1 MSFRRYFD
9 IRRWLASRR
18 RTLEDIDEEFSFHLE
33 QRSLDSQAEGMEPSE
48 ARRDARRRFGDVR
61 RYRKEG
67 EKVLAGHERRRW
79 RLDRLR
85 SLRALVL
92 ESLVSLLGSFR
103 RSPAV
108 AASVVGVLG
117 IGLGTSATLFGIVSH
132 LFLQPPRHVV
142 DADRVRRV
150 LIERPRGPDG
160 RIVAR
165 NYWTYPD
172 YLEVQSVDGLRVAGY
187 RYAGEATVGAG
198 ASASL
203 VRVAGASAN
212 FFALLGAV
220 PLTGRF
226 FTDDEAVPGAPPVV
240 ILSAEYWRNAY
251 GGDPA
256 AVGGPIELSGR
267 NATIVG
273 VTPPGF
279 TGIDLERVDVWVP
292 LESAQSA
299 RCLESR
305 GCAWMSAVGR
315 LGDGQETRAVEME
328 ATRLVTNARS
338 AATGERHDPARVFL
352 ELLPAARGSEATA
365 ESRLSLW
372 LLGVS
377 IIVLLIACAN
387 VANLLIA
394 RGIRRR
400 RELSIRAALGAGRVR
415 LTVQTVLE
423 SVALALAGGV
433 VGLGVARWG
442 GGVVRD
448 VILPEVYFPGG
459 TISVQLIAFT
469 AAAAVLTGVAAATGP
484 SLHLAR
490 SGLADGLRTAA
501 SGHTRKRSRLSAALT
516 NLQVAMSVVLL
527 VGAGL
532 FVRSVSELRAT
543 DLGLDVERL
552 LQARLDFRAAR
563 LEDREWNAL
572 YEEAARRVAALPGV
586 RSAAATSAPMGLTSE
601 GRVEV
606 PGLDSL
612 PTLPGGGPYARD
624 VSPGYFE
631 TAGVAIVRGRPIEE
645 TDVWGVAVVSET
657 MARALWPDE
666 DPLGR
671 CLLLYGET
679 ECTTVVGVAEDA
691 AREGFR
697 DAPYMTYYTPPPP
710 DDGSLY
716 SALYIRAEE
725 DADAALQDVA
735 LLLRTFSPQVRFA
748 RVETMEQL
756 LSPQSRQWRVG
767 ATLFTLFGLLA
778 LTLAVVGLYAV
789 LAFDIAQRTR
799 ELGVRRVLGAGK
811 SRLLGNVAIEGA
823 RLTGVGLVLGFAAAY
838 TASPYLNDL
847 LFEVSPRDPS
857 VFVGVLLLLTA
868 AATCGV
874 LLPGLRATNVDAR
887 VALSAE

>member
-1 MSFRRYFD
+1 MIFERHPG
-9 IRRWLASRR
+9 IRRWLESRR
-18 RTLEDIDEEFSFHLE
+18 RVREEIDEEFSFHLE
-33 QRSLDSQAEGMEPSE
+33 QRALDSEAEGMEPAE
-48 ARRDARRRFGDVR
+48 ARRDAKRRFGEVG

-79 RLDRLR
+79 RLDRLQ

-92 ESLVSLLGSFR
+92 ESVFSLVGSVK
-103 RSPAV
+103 RSPVV
-108 AASVVGVLG
+108 AAGVVGIL
-117 IGLGTSATLFGIVSH
+117 GLGLGASATLFGVVSH

-150 LIERPRGPDG
+150 LIERPNGPDG
-160 RIVAR
+160 RIGAR
-165 NYWTYPD
+165 NYWSYPD
-172 YLEVQSVDGLRVAGY
+172 YLELQSLDGMEVAAY
-187 RYAGEATVGAG
+187 RDAGEVTIGAG

-203 VRVAGASAN
+203 VRVALASAN
-212 FFALLGAV
+212 FFALLGTV
-220 PLTGRF
+220 PLEGRF
-226 FTDDEAVPGAPPVV
+226 FTDEEDFRGAPLVV
-240 ILSAEYWRNAY
+240 ILSAEHWRNAY
-251 GGDPA
+251 GGDPS
-256 AVGGPIELSGR
+256 AVGRSIELAGR

-273 VTPPGF
+273 VAPPGF
-279 TGIDLERVDVWVP
+279 TGVDLERVDVWLP
-292 LESAQSA
+292 LESTQSA

-305 GCAWMSAVGR
+305 GCVWMSAVAR
-315 LGDGQETRAVEME
+315 LGDGQETRAMEIE
-328 ATRLVTNARS
+328 ATRSVTNARRTE
-338 AATGERHDPARVFL
+338 AGELGRPARVFL
-352 ELLPAARGSEATA
+352 EPLAAARGSEATA

-372 LLGVS
+372 LLGVALV
-377 IIVLLIACAN
+377 VLLIGCAN

-394 RGIRRR
+394 RGIQRR
-400 RELSIRAALGAGRVR
+400 RELSIRAALGAGLVR
-415 LTVQTVLE
+415 LTVQTLLE
-423 SVALALAGGV
+423 TVALALVGGV
-433 VGLGVARWG
+433 VGLGVARWSG
-442 GGVVRD
+442 GLIRD
-448 VILPEVYFPGG
+448 LILPEVYFPGG
-459 TISVQLIAFT
+459 TISGQLIAFT
-469 AAAAVLTGVAAATGP
+469 AAAAVLAGVAAATGP

-490 SGLADGLRTAA
+490 WGMADGLRTAS

-532 FVRSVSELRAT
+532 FVRSVGALRST
-543 DLGLDVERL
+543 DLGLDIGRL
-552 LQARLDFRAAR
+552 LQARLEFRAAR

-572 YEEAARRVAALPGV
+572 YEEAARRVASLPGV

-612 PTLPGGGPYARD
+612 PTLPGGGPYARE
-624 VSPGYFE
+624 VSAGYFE
-631 TAGVAIVRGRPIEE
+631 TAGVAILRGRPIER

-657 MARALWPDE
+657 MARALWPGQDA
-666 DPLGR
+666 LGR

-697 DAPYMTYYTPPPP
+697 DAPYMTYYTPSPP

-716 SALYIRAEE
+716 SALYVRVEE
-725 DADAALQDVA
+725 EADAALEEVA
-735 LLLRTFSPQVRFA
+735 LLLRTFSPQIRFA
-748 RVETMEQL
+748 RVETVEQL
-756 LSPQSRQWRVG
+756 LSPQSRQWKIG

-789 LAFDIAQRTR
+789 MAFDTMQRTR

-811 SRLLGNVAIEGA
+811 TRLLGNIAIEGV
-823 RLTGVGLVLGFAAAY
+823 RLTGVGLMFGLVVAY
-838 TASPYLNDL
+838 TASPYVSDL

-857 VFVGVLLLLTA
+857 VFLGVLLVLTA
-868 AATCGV
+868 AAISGA